1 MGPNRISLMLLLA
14 VLASLVEGFDTNSGV
29 PGIPGF
35 HGIPGIHGK
44 DGRDGPKGAK
54 GDPGIPGLALSQGE
68 IGDKGDPGITGPTGK
83 RGRRGSPGEKGDA
96 GNVGEKGEIG
106 RSGDHK
112 STLKSAFS
120 AKRGGFEYPP
130 RDSRIRFSKI
140 ISNDQNHYDSNTG
153 VFTCNITG
161 YYYFVY
167 HATSDNNLC
176 VSLNKNGVKKAGFCN
191 HGNFVQVSAGGV
203 VLHLRINDKVWLE
216 PTDYNAMMGK
226 EDHDSVFSGFLLF
239 PD

>member
-1 MGPNRISLMLLLA
+1 MDPKCISLMLLLT
-14 VLASLVEGFDTNSGV
+14 VLGPSVQGLETNF
-29 PGIPGF
+29 GIPGT
-35 HGIPGIHGK
+35 HGIPGIPGIPGK
-44 DGRDGPKGAK
+44 DGRDGTKGAK
-54 GDPGIPGLALSQGE
+54 GEAGPPGLALTLGE
-68 IGDKGDPGITGPTGK
+68 MGEKGDPGITGPTGK
-83 RGRRGSPGEKGDA
+83 RGRRGSAGDIGDP
-96 GNVGEKGEIG
+96 GNVGGKGEMG

-120 AKRGGFEYPP
+120 AKRGGHAYPP
-130 RDSRIRFSKI
+130 RDIPIRFSKV

-176 VSLNKNGVKKAGFCN
+176 ISLNMNRVKKAGFCN
-191 HGNFVQVSAGGV
+191 HGNFDQVSSGGI
-203 VLHLRINDKVWLE
+203 VLHLQVNDKVWLE
-216 PTDYNAMMGK
+216 PTDYNAVMGK